1 MHNFRKSLHLTD
13 KLGKFDPDSGRNGPA
28 PVNDAMITFIVSII
42 LLVAGYFLY
51 GKLVS
56 RYLDVDP
63 SRKTPAYELQDGVD
77 FTPLPTW
84 KVFVIQFLNIAGLGP
99 IFGAVTGAAF
109 GPAAYIWIVVGCIF
123 MGAVHDFFAGMMSI
137 RNGGVNMPDLTSKY
151 LGKGMKG
158 VMNFVV
164 AFLLLAVGV
173 SFVIGPSGL
182 MENLTGW
189 DKEIWLYII
198 FGYYILATLL
208 PVDKIIGSIYPFM
221 GAILLFMAF
230 GVGVMLIVGEIN
242 GTHQMIELTPSV
254 LKNWHFAPEKNLI
267 FPMMFIVISCGAISG
282 FHATQSPMMAR
293 CLKNEKYARP
303 VFYGAMIAEGVV
315 AMIWATAAIAYCG
328 GPEGLNNAM
337 TSVGTEI
344 NGVIVK
350 NAQAADLVDMI
361 CKSWLGKVGAVIAIL
376 GVVICPITSGDT
388 AFRSLRLSVADFLKY
403 DQKPVV
409 KRLMVSLPIFV
420 IAFFFCKVDFS
431 TAWSYL
437 GIANQTLA
445 ALVMWTGAA
454 YLINKGK
461 PHWMCSIPAAFLTF
475 ICVCFILVAPLGFGL
490 APIVGYIAG
499 PIVALAVF
507 VFCIIKGAKRDISS
521 L

>member
-1 MHNFRKSLHLTD
+1 
-13 KLGKFDPDSGRNGPA
+13 
-28 PVNDAMITFIVSII
+28 MITFIVSVL
-42 LLVAGYFLY
+42 LLVAGYFFY
-51 GKLVS
+51 GKIVE

-63 SRKTPAYELQDGVD
+63 SRKTPAYEKTDGVD

-109 GPAAYIWIVVGCIF
+109 GPAAYLWIVIGCIF

-137 RNGGVNMPDLTSKY
+137 QNGGVNMPDLAAKY
-151 LGKGMKG
+151 LGRRMKG

-164 AFLLLAVGV
+164 IFLLMAVGV

-182 MENLTGW
+182 MQNLTGI
-189 DKEIWLYII
+189 DKEIWLYVI
-198 FGYYILATLL
+198 FGYYIIATLL

-221 GAILLFMAF
+221 GAVLLFMAL
-230 GVGVMLIVGEIN
+230 GVGVMLIVGDLN
-242 GTHQMIELTPSV
+242 GSHEMVELTPAM
-254 LKNWHFAPEKNLI
+254 LKNWHFNPEGNLLI
-267 FPMMFIVISCGAISG
+267 PMMFIVISCGAISG

-293 CLKNEKYARP
+293 CLKNEKHARP

-350 NAQAADLVDMI
+350 NAQAADLVDLI

-388 AFRSLRLSVADFLKY
+388 AFRSLRLSLGDMLKY
-403 DQKPVV
+403 DQKPIA
-409 KRLMVSLPIFV
+409 KRLIICLPIFV
-420 IAFFFCKVDFS
+420 AAFFFCKVDFS

-454 YLINKGK
+454 YLAGKGK
-461 PHWMCSIPAAFLTF
+461 PHWMCSVPATFLTF
-475 ICVCFILVAPLGFGL
+475 ICVCFITISPLGLHLDPVFGY
-490 APIVGYIAG
+490 VAG
-499 PIVALAVF
+499 GVVALAAF
-507 VFCIIKGAKRDISS
+507 IFCIVRSRR
-521 L
+521 

>member
-1 MHNFRKSLHLTD
+1 
-13 KLGKFDPDSGRNGPA
+13 
-28 PVNDAMITFIVSII
+28 MITFIVSIL

-51 GKLVS
+51 GKLVGK
-56 RYLDVDP
+56 YLDVDP
-63 SRKTPAYELQDGVD
+63 SRKTPAYELADGVD
-77 FTPLPTW
+77 FTPMPTW

-99 IFGAVTGAAF
+99 IFGAVSGAAF

-123 MGAVHDFFAGMMSI
+123 MGAVHDFFAGMMSV
-137 RNGGVNMPDLTSKY
+137 RNGGVNMPELTAKY
-151 LGKGMKG
+151 LGNGMK
-158 VMNFVV
+158 VFLNIVV
-164 AFLLLAVGV
+164 IFLLIAVGV

-182 MENLTGW
+182 MQNLTGVS
-189 DKEIWLYII
+189 KEIWLYVI
-198 FGYYILATLL
+198 FGYYIIATLL
-208 PVDKIIGSIYPFM
+208 PIDKIIGSIYPFM

-230 GVGVMLIVGEIN
+230 GVGVMLMVGDIN
-242 GTHQMIELTPSV
+242 GTHEMLELTPSV
-254 LKNWHFAPEKNLI
+254 LKNWHSNPEQNLI

-293 CLKNEKYARP
+293 CLKNEKYARS
-303 VFYGAMIAEGVV
+303 VFYGAMIAEGIV
-315 AMIWATAAIAYCG
+315 AMIWASAAIAYCG

-344 NGVIVK
+344 NGVIVR

-388 AFRSLRLSVADFLKY
+388 AFRSLRLSLADMLKY
-403 DQKPVV
+403 DQKPVF
-409 KRLMVSLPIFV
+409 KRLVICLPIFAV
-420 IAFFFCKVDFS
+420 AFMFCKVDFS

-437 GIANQTLA
+437 GIANQVLA
-445 ALVMWTGAA
+445 AIVMWTASA

-490 APIVGYIAG
+490 APIVGYVAGIVTAIALS
-499 PIVALAVF
+499 VYCV
-507 VFCIIKGAKRDISS
+507 IKGTRRGTSS